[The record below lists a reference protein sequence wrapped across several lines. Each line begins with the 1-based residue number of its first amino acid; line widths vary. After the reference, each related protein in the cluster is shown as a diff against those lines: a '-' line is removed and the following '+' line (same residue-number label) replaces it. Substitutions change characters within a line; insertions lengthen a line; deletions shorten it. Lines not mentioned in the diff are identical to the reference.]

1 MIWCFV
7 SCVSFSIRPATSKA
21 PEVPEVPEPPQ
32 VPEVPE
38 VPQVMDPPKA
48 PKQGGTMSPACSW
61 WTQIV
66 SRSVWKKIIGKNLSW
81 LSHRFWLD
89 GMNMLRLAKQTPVR
103 VVPWPNGER
112 GGSLPGENDHVE
124 AGELCDS
131 LGTGCGGL
139 VMVLR
144 WLIISPFKSF
154 ILNPADDCVH
164 KRAIFTSTNLDHPF
178 GSICL

>member
-1 MIWCFV
+1 M
-7 SCVSFSIRPATSKA
+7 
-21 PEVPEVPEPPQ
+21 
-32 VPEVPE
+32 
-38 VPQVMDPPKA
+38 
-48 PKQGGTMSPACSW
+48 
-61 WTQIV
+61 
-66 SRSVWKKIIGKNLSW
+66 
-81 LSHRFWLD
+81 
-89 GMNMLRLAKQTPVR
+89 
-103 VVPWPNGER
+103 PWPNGEP

-178 GSICL
+178 GSICLWGHFLRQVDTLFLSRQQPVPSDGKFLVGALGVQHKSPLNVIWLVGRPV